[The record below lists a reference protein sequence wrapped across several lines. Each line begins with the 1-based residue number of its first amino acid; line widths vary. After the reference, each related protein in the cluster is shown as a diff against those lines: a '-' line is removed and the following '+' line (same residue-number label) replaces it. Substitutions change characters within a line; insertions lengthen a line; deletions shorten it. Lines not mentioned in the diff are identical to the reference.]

1 MRERE
6 ERESLRK
13 RLEKEKILQR
23 FLYFFFLFR
32 DVGRVR
38 NWTILYRDFFGVT
51 IETSRGQVKEEDKNL
66 PTIFYSMLHVFG
78 SMGLEGEGQR
88 LLSCVPFL

>member
-1 MRERE
+1 M
-6 ERESLRK
+6 
-13 RLEKEKILQR
+13 EKEKILQR
-23 FLYFFFLFR
+23 FLLILLFLFR

-66 PTIFYSMLHVFG
+66 PTIFYLMLHVLGRWGWKVSFF
-78 SMGLEGEGQR
+78 
-88 LLSCVPFL
+88 FLVVRFFFI